1 MKGIINKSSY
11 KQRKNRADPEEDCII
26 GLILILLN
34 IPLRMIQGVINDRDY
49 SQSSV
54 KKEISRTIAEAQT
67 T

>member
-11 KQRKNRADPEEDCII
+11 KQRKKRAETEEDCII